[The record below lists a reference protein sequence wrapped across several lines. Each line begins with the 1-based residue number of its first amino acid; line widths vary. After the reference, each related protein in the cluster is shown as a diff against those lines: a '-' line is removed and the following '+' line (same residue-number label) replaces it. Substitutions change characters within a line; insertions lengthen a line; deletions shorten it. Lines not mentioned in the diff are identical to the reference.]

1 MVGGCVVV
9 WFIVFS
15 LRLHSMIGRNE
26 KMNDASDCKCRERP
40 RGSRMIAGVVTR
52 RTGAELPP
60 YELSTYL
67 ESIPRDMWM
76 LMVYK

>member
-40 RGSRMIAGVVTR
+40 RGSRMIARVVTR
-52 RTGAELPP
+52 RTGAELPSLRVI
-60 YELSTYL
+60 YTFREHSEGHIGLSG
-67 ESIPRDMWM
+67 
-76 LMVYK
+76 V